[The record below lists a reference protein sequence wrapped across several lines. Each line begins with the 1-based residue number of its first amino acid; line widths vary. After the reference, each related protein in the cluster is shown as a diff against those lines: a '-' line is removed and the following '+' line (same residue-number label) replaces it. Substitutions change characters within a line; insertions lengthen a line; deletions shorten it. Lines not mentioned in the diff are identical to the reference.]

1 MGSLGVAPEEGEAAG
16 GVRGV
21 HGGKQRPLGGGE
33 GDGGRALE
41 AVAQRGVGEAVAEG
55 EEHGALEE
63 PVGKG
68 WLGLDIHPPLPF
80 ETPCSHR
87 LWSFLN
93 NVLISCREPT
103 LHPHSYI
110 YVQNP
115 VDAPSTAVRE
125 RQWQLCKN
133 VM

>member
-1 MGSLGVAPEEGEAAG
+1 MAPEEGEAAG

-80 ETPCSHR
+80 ETPAPQALVFSKQRVNLLPRADTPPSFIHLYTEPRGRAQHGCSGAP
-87 LWSFLN
+87 
-93 NVLISCREPT
+93 VAT
-103 LHPHSYI
+103 L
-110 YVQNP
+110 
-115 VDAPSTAVRE
+115 
-125 RQWQLCKN
+125 
-133 VM
+133 